1 MSSPRRIQVA
11 LLLGATLLVSACTQ
25 ARATDPVILART
37 VARDVY
43 ATPLAMIDPALSVET
58 EQFRLHRLPE
68 RITVHIW
75 QTPYEGR
82 PSTLLLDVFV
92 VSDENGFRGLSVS
105 GPLAEG
111 TPQATPTDAATR
123 RQTMLAALLRST
135 GWKAVL
141 NSTPYPK
148 DPDKEIVFI
157 ETGARGMGQQRAT
170 YDTKRGLLI
179 SVGMPF

>member
-1 MSSPRRIQVA
+1 VSCPRVVQI
-11 LLLGATLLVSACTQ
+11 ATLLGTALLIGACTH
-25 ARATDPVILART
+25 ARPTDPVILART

-43 ATPLAMIDPALSVET
+43 ATPLAITDSALSVET

-68 RITVHIW
+68 RVTVHIW

-92 VSDENGFRGLSVS
+92 VSDENGFRGLTVS

-111 TPQATPTDAATR
+111 TPETTPTDAVAR
-123 RQTMLAALLRST
+123 RQTMLAALLRAT

-141 NSTPYPK
+141 NSTRDPK
-148 DPDKEIVFI
+148 DPDKEIIFI
-157 ETGARGMGQQRAT
+157 ESGARGMGQQRAA
-170 YDTKRGLLI
+170 YDTKRGILV